1 MSAYDVSGSCG
12 PCAKGTGRSA
22 TPPAQ
27 GGFLTVI
34 ALDSPHPLDVSHPTT
49 HAAPDTASVRLMTE
63 HTGFQLLT
71 ENLRR
76 LTEAKKI
83 PLAVLAD
90 RAGIDR
96 AELFAAMA
104 GEIDPDLNWLNRL
117 ADVLE
122 VHVAD
127 LLEEPGPKPKPS

>member
-1 MSAYDVSGSCG
+1 
-12 PCAKGTGRSA
+12 
-22 TPPAQ
+22 
-27 GGFLTVI
+27 
-34 ALDSPHPLDVSHPTT
+34 
-49 HAAPDTASVRLMTE
+49 MTE
-63 HTGFQLLT
+63 HTGYQLLT

-76 LTEAKKI
+76 LTEEKKI

-104 GEIDPDLNWLNRL
+104 GEIDPDLEWLNKL